1 MSIIKK
7 DTHEVDISEYAQTL
21 FDLKNRIAEAQIKA
35 AISVNKELIKL
46 YWSIGETLA
55 EKQKASKWGSKT
67 IEQLAQDLQNS
78 FPSMGGF
85 SRRNIFRMQSF
96 FVAYG
101 LVPQPVA
108 LIEELP
114 IFLIPWGHN
123 AVLLEKLKDNKE
135 RLWYAQKTIEHG
147 WSRSILEM
155 KIESDL
161 YNREGKA
168 ITNFARTLPPIQS
181 DLAQQALKDPYNL
194 KFLNLENEHAE
205 RDVEQGLVDNMQK
218 FLLELGKGFAFVG
231 RQYHL
236 EVEDED
242 FYADLLFYHI
252 KLKCYIVVELKA
264 RKFDPRDVGQLN
276 FYLTAVDNLLREP
289 SDNPTIGLLLCK
301 TKKNIIAEWALKDVQ
316 KPIGIAGYE
325 TKFTEALPKSLTSSL
340 PTIEELEKE
349 LEKYDILTELEKK
362 QNN

>member
-1 MSIIKK
+1 MSITKK
-7 DTHEVDISEYAQTL
+7 DVNEVDISEYAQTL
-21 FDLKNRIAEAQIKA
+21 FDLKKRISEAQIKA

-55 EKQKASKWGSKT
+55 EKQDSKKWGTKV

-78 FPSMGGF
+78 FPAMGGF
-85 SRRNIFRMQSF
+85 SRTNVFRMKAF
-96 FVAYG
+96 FLAYKT
-101 LVPQPVA
+101 VPQAVG
-108 LIEELP
+108 LIDDRP

-155 KIESDL
+155 KIESNL
-161 YNREGKA
+161 YNRQSKA
-168 ITNFARTLPPIQS
+168 ITNFDRTLPPLQS

-194 KFLNLENEHAE
+194 KFLNLDDEHAE
-205 RDVEQGLVDNMQK
+205 REIEQGLVDNMQK

-242 FYADLLFYHI
+242 FYTDLLFYHI
-252 KLKCYIVVELKA
+252 KLKCYVVVELKA

-276 FYLTAVDNLLREP
+276 FYLTAVDNLLKEP

-301 TKKNIIAEWALKDVQ
+301 TKKNIIAEWALKDIK

-325 TKFTEALPKSLTSSL
+325 TKFTEILPKSLTSSL

-349 LEKYDILTELEKK
+349 LEKYDILIELEKK
-362 QNN
+362 QGD